1 MRLWTRSLRGMR
13 RALPRKTSWEV
24 REVTLDQARVV
35 CAELIA
41 EGTYD
46 NTDQAANELLLR
58 DEIEIEVYVEL
69 ISREAWERV
78 MVVA

>member
-1 MRLWTRSLRGMR
+1 M
-13 RALPRKTSWEV
+13 
-24 REVTLDQARVV
+24 TLDQARVV